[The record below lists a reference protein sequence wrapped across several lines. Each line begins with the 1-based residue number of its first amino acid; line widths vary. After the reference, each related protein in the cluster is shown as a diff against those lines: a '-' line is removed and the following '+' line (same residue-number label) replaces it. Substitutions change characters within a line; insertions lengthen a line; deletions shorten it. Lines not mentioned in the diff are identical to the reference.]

1 MSIGPGTISRFRAV
15 VVAVLRVKQLRRGSK
30 PRIEL
35 DGKKHKDTSIAME
48 EVRRGLISF
57 TESTLPPVEDV
68 NGMGDLKVGVKE
80 LSVVR
85 SSMGGGDSFTT
96 DEGYERAPHVHPAG

>member
-1 MSIGPGTISRFRAV
+1 MNNKKHVNSRT
-15 VVAVLRVKQLRRGSK
+15 
-30 PRIEL
+30 RIEL
-35 DGKKHKDTSIAME
+35 DEKEHKDTRIAME

-57 TESTLPPVEDV
+57 TESTLPPVQDV
-68 NGMGDLKVGVKE
+68 NGMGDLKMSVKE
-80 LSVVR
+80 LSVVG